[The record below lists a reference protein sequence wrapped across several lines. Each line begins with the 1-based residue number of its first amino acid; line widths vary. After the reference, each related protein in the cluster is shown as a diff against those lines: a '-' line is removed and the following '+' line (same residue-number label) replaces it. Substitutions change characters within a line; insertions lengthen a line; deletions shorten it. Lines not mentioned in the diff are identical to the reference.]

1 MASTSSATPTTSSS
15 TTSLGT
21 NSLIDPLFTDP
32 PDEDTVKA
40 ERKALRTK
48 ITRCAKMAATGQL
61 IPTTEQDCNEWA
73 EKLVEYDDF
82 LGEAEE
88 ESPHYEK
95 IRLIREHIRQS
106 QADAVA
112 AYNAHLAAQAALLG
126 APTGSFGG
134 LSQHQPVHSQPA
146 FSAAGGAFSAAA
158 TSVTSS
164 GLGTT
169 SSIPSLIGLSMSGAG
184 RVSQPASSYMAS
196 SVSQPQWPPITTSA
210 PSFQLRQSLNPLHS
224 TLFPPSSTSS
234 TFNQS
239 SFRKFPTTVKKEDVP
254 MFDGRAASWARF
266 RELFESIVGENP
278 NMKEIEKV
286 EHLARAVPK
295 RANLIRTANS
305 WIAAMQDLEQLYA
318 DPDAVVNDVHR
329 IVCEVRPVPKYA
341 KLEHWM
347 DFHEEVL
354 KVIRLSA
361 HSGNTLRDR
370 LHTELMSKMGEHRFD
385 YAEGTFRRDLAG
397 LNDFVSTK
405 VRNHL
410 YVEGKDATARAS
422 SNSPASSSHRGV
434 PPKPKHSVH
443 AVSQQSTPD
452 LPCFFCDGQHLRVK
466 CPLNMRQRTEGLR
479 ERRRCFRCLA
489 QRSDPSHPRDC
500 QATCSKC
507 KVNAFHH
514 LICRCGQ
521 PKRPPQPESSR
532 KEKKTTKEKKTKPK
546 RTGESSEE
554 EEEPESDQEVIAH
567 LHIQPKGKRSGA
579 PIVISPTDQTYL
591 PTFRA
596 SAEATDRRRSTNVR
610 VFADGGSSASFVSEQ
625 TAAAL
630 GLQRRKV
637 RPFKASVFGGGS
649 TCPISERVTLRL
661 RSQLDDNITN
671 LLEALVM
678 PGKLVMPLPLPSP
691 ELQRVARRQGIQL
704 SESTAKEKFTEID
717 VLLGADQLEEIL
729 YDEGMGRIKPRA
741 SLSFEETRYG
751 WILKGHTGKPT
762 ETYANCVYLQPE
774 DDALSDDEL
783 PRLFGVYHSLTHEF
797 YAPLLP
803 ELPVRPSEEPS
814 CRGLCNDLSTV
825 LKDPLSDDGGG
836 HDQVGGEWRA
846 EYDATLVYDA
856 ADQRYIA
863 GFPWQS
869 DQRPD
874 NNEKSARGF
883 AYHLRDVLRA
893 KGQYQ
898 AYTEALMAFVKD
910 GYAIELP
917 HPYHHTGYHLLHFPV
932 HKPESTT
939 PIRPVFNAS
948 SADVGKLSLNRALC
962 KGHWSQ
968 TQLIHELIRFRT
980 HKHVLLGDIKQAFLQ
995 IRIKQEDRKYARYFW
1010 FDKHGR
1016 LRAYELT
1023 SLLFGAVSS
1032 PFILHAVLSDLFKR
1046 FAPELS
1052 RVIGDTY
1059 MDDVLLYADTAEELR
1074 KQMDQVS
1081 AVMAKASFTL
1091 HKWLTTP
1098 DVALALGLPCS
1109 IEQGSY
1115 LGVKWKMKDSQ
1126 LVFTPPKQVPDHL
1139 SRRSLLSYFASI
1151 FDPLG
1156 LIGPFH
1162 TTVKL
1167 LMRDLL
1173 KASPTWDEPIGAQ
1186 HEKEARSLLKDVQ
1199 EYLPRVQH
1207 HRLVCTSRNI
1217 EMWAFGDAS
1226 RNAYGV
1232 CLYLHDAE
1240 TEQTE
1245 LLLSRGHIP
1254 SRNKTIPEL
1263 ELVAATLIVDTFAK
1277 IQESLPFTP
1286 SRTRFFTD
1294 SQVTWHRI
1302 QADANRFP
1310 AFVMNRVRRIQTQSS
1325 PSDWLF
1331 IKGEDNPAD
1340 LISRG
1345 LHLRQ
1350 LHASEKWK
1358 HGPTR
1363 EAVLNA
1369 EMQTS
1374 LLLGQP
1380 VLINAVAIASS
1391 DPFLQQLIN
1400 NSYERLH
1407 FALTALLRV
1416 ADRRMKVLRAYQQH
1430 YGTDVDLPLLTDILL
1445 WRLVQKAILPEE
1457 WHFAKEGRPLPASS
1471 VFSKKTLVTDRFG
1484 LLRVDRRLVNSRLPD
1499 EAKLPLALVDHAVVR
1514 SYVKYVHEKH
1524 AHHAGAGATKE
1535 LFGRSVH
1542 LPNCRT
1548 IVNQV
1553 VDSCLTCRRFR
1564 TAQPYAARMAPL
1576 PEDRVTPGFA
1586 FECVGVDLFGPLHA
1600 AGGKV
1605 LKFYGMIFACC
1616 KSRAIHLELI
1626 ESRSTEDILHAYLR
1640 FVSLY
1645 GEPKLV
1651 RSDNELGFAKLNKTI
1666 RRNYEAYQKALKK
1679 LQEHPKGRGTTWITS
1694 DAPVNS
1700 QHLVRWK
1707 FNVPEAPA
1715 WGGFYERLIQS
1726 VKRTL
1731 DKCRLASA
1739 DTFEQIETLLR
1750 EAQMVINSRPL
1761 VTSTID
1767 GTVLTPA
1774 HLVLGHA
1781 LQNPVPVKYALTEKD
1796 DTLLEYTRLQ
1806 NELEKFWRIWEN
1818 EYLLSLRHY
1827 KWSQTEEPQIDE
1839 LVIVR
1844 KDGVPRYA
1852 WEMGRIRQVYRA
1864 KDGRI
1869 RAVQIELVKGGN
1881 LRNRQIQN
1889 VYPLEHPA
1897 RPGEDVAK
1905 PVDDSISPL
1914 PPSTR
1919 KPESAAT
1926 QSSVQ
1931 ASRLPATS
1939 GLAPLSR

>member
-48 ITRCAKMAATGQL
+48 ITRYAKMAATGQL

-410 YVEGKDATARAS
+410 YVEGKDATARA
-422 SNSPASSSHRGV
+422 HRGV

-489 QRSDPSHPRDC
+489 QRSDPVIRET
-500 QATCSKC
+500 A
-507 KVNAFHH
+507 
-514 LICRCGQ
+514 
-521 PKRPPQPESSR
+521 RPPARSAKLRISSPDLPMWST
-532 KEKKTTKEKKTKPK
+532 ETTAAA
-546 RTGESSEE
+546 R
-554 EEEPESDQEVIAH
+554 
-567 LHIQPKGKRSGA
+567 PKGKRSGA

-836 HDQVGGEWRA
+836 HDQVEESGVP
-846 EYDATLVYDA
+846 TLHRRVPLA
-856 ADQRYIA
+856 
-863 GFPWQS
+863 S

-948 SADVGKLSLNRALC
+948 SADLS
-962 KGHWSQ
+962 
-968 TQLIHELIRFRT
+968 
-980 HKHVLLGDIKQAFLQ
+980 
-995 IRIKQEDRKYARYFW
+995 
-1010 FDKHGR
+1010 
-1016 LRAYELT
+1016 
-1023 SLLFGAVSS
+1023 SS

-1310 AFVMNRVRRIQTQSS
+1310 AF
-1325 PSDWLF
+1325 
-1331 IKGEDNPAD
+1331 
-1340 LISRG
+1340 
-1345 LHLRQ
+1345 
-1350 LHASEKWK
+1350 
-1358 HGPTR
+1358 
-1363 EAVLNA
+1363 
-1369 EMQTS
+1369 TS

-1471 VFSKKTLVTDRFG
+1471 VFFEEDAT
-1484 LLRVDRRLVNSRLPD
+1484 
-1499 EAKLPLALVDHAVVR
+1499 LVDHAVVR

-1576 PEDRVTPGFA
+1576 PEDR
-1586 FECVGVDLFGPLHA
+1586 
-1600 AGGKV
+1600 
-1605 LKFYGMIFACC
+1605 
-1616 KSRAIHLELI
+1616 
-1626 ESRSTEDILHAYLR
+1626 
-1640 FVSLY
+1640 
-1645 GEPKLV
+1645 
-1651 RSDNELGFAKLNKTI
+1651 
-1666 RRNYEAYQKALKK
+1666 KALKK

-1700 QHLVRWK
+1700 QHRRSLEVQCTGS
-1707 FNVPEAPA
+1707 P
-1715 WGGFYERLIQS
+1715 RLG
-1726 VKRTL
+1726 V
-1731 DKCRLASA
+1731 ASLQL
-1739 DTFEQIETLLR
+1739 TPFEQIETLLR

-1869 RAVQIELVKGGN
+1869 RAVQLELVKGGN